1 MYSTVATPERGL
13 AYSVYIVQCN
23 DGSLYTGIA
32 IDVAKRLSEHESG
45 TRRGAK
51 YLRSR
56 APLELKLSEI
66 VGDRGTALRVEA
78 RIKRLSR
85 PEKLDLIAGRRSL
98 ASLVE

>member
-1 MYSTVATPERGL
+1 MS

-23 DGSLYTGIA
+23 DGTLYTGIA
-32 IDVAKRLSEHESG
+32 IDVARRLSEHESG

-56 APLELKLSEI
+56 APFELKLSEVI
-66 VGDRGTALRVEA
+66 GDRGTALRVEA
-78 RIKRLSR
+78 RIKRMSR
-85 PEKLDLIAGRRSL
+85 PEKLDLIAGRRLL